1 MNRETRTVRP
11 FIVEGGLARA
21 LEGVRFNLGTAS
33 CEPGGRILVQN
44 PDEYLR
50 AEPVLTWARDEPAFD
65 GFREGL
71 AEGIAR
77 NRIEPVAASLIVTAH
92 APYLKLTDVVV
103 RRPLSELPSLPRAL
117 TLGGRRGP
125 AALWANTHG
134 AVVTA
139 YIALNREILP
149 EAGSLRP
156 WRKGTWIA
164 RAVFRLKTDLP
175 PVLFRPIP
183 MEDDHRREH
192 DLPGECVRYL
202 HMGDHDPLQ
211 SREGQPHPEFY
222 VDADLLAR
230 IDRARGT
237 PVAKAL
243 QVQLACDFIAGV
255 VTDVATRADTDGH
268 PEWEHVAD
276 SLWGR
281 IVALAAKAG
290 PDRREPA
297 ALIGWAREN
306 PAQLL
311 ARVEGLLK
319 ARRFLTDAL
328 VDRE

>member
-11 FIVEGGLARA
+11 FIVEGRLASV
-21 LEGVRFNLGTAS
+21 LEGVRFNLATAS
-33 CEPGGRILVQN
+33 CEPGGRILVQD

-50 AEPVLTWARDEPAFD
+50 AEPVLTWAQDDPAFD
-65 GFREGL
+65 EFRRAL
-71 AEGIAR
+71 ADEAAR
-77 NRIEPVAASLIVTAH
+77 NRIEPFAASLVVTAH

-103 RRPLSELPSLPRAL
+103 SHPLSELRSLRR
-117 TLGGRRGP
+117 TLKLRGESRP
-125 AALWANTHG
+125 TALWANTHG

-139 YIALNREILP
+139 YVALNREMP
-149 EAGSLRP
+149 EAGNLRP
-156 WRKGTWIA
+156 WLMGTWLA

-175 PVLFRPIP
+175 PILFRPIP

-192 DLPGECVRYL
+192 NLPGECVRYL

-222 VDADLLAR
+222 VDANLLAR

-237 PVAKAL
+237 PVAKGF

-255 VTDVATRADTDGH
+255 VTDVATRADTEDH
-268 PEWEHVAD
+268 LEWEHVAD

-290 PDRREPA
+290 QDNQEPA
-297 ALIGWAREN
+297 VLLGWARRN

-319 ARRFLTDAL
+319 ARRFLMGAL
-328 VDRE
+328 VDPE

>member
-1 MNRETRTVRP
+1 VNRETRTVRP
-11 FIVEGGLARA
+11 FIVKGQLASA

-33 CEPGGRILVQN
+33 CEPGGRILVRD
-44 PDEYLR
+44 PDKYLR
-50 AEPVLTWARDEPAFD
+50 DEPVLTWARDAPAFD
-65 GFREGL
+65 GFRQTLTDET
-71 AEGIAR
+71 AR
-77 NRIEPVAASLIVTAH
+77 NRIEADAASLIVTAH

-103 RRPLSELPSLPRAL
+103 NRPLSGLHSLRRTL
-117 TLGGRRGP
+117 TLRGESRP

-139 YIALNREILP
+139 YVALNREMP

-156 WRKGTWIA
+156 WLRGTWLA

-183 MEDDHRREH
+183 MKEDDRREH
-192 DLPGECVRYL
+192 NLPPECARYL

-211 SREGQPHPEFY
+211 SRDGQPPPEFY

-255 VTDVATRADTDGH
+255 VTDVATREDTEDLL
-268 PEWEHVAD
+268 EWEHVAD

-290 PDRREPA
+290 QDSQDPA
-297 ALIGWAREN
+297 VLLGWARKN

-328 VDRE
+328 VDPE